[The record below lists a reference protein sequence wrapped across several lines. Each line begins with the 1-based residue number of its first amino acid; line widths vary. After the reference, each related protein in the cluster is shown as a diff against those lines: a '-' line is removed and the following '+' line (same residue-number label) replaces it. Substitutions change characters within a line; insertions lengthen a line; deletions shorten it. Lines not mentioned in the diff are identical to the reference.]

1 MSTLLR
7 KAVLEVSVGLI
18 IINNIGVFNLME
30 RVNAKGTIKI
40 KTNTSNKAKTHIGSR
55 SASQCLID

>member
-1 MSTLLR
+1 MISTLLR

-18 IINNIGVFNLME
+18 IINNIGIFNLKE

-40 KTNTSNKAKTHIGSR
+40 KPIRTIRQRHI
-55 SASQCLID
+55 